1 MNGYNDKTEEQTSF
15 VSAGLFNKYP
25 DVVTV
30 KELQSMLRL
39 SRTQT
44 YTLIHR
50 GAIQY
55 FTVGTSIRIAKP
67 DVIRFVKGCQS
78 VHKEV

>member
-1 MNGYNDKTEEQTSF
+1 MNSKNQENEQPPCVNADLF
-15 VSAGLFNKYP
+15 VTYP

-30 KELQSMLRL
+30 KELQAMLRL

-44 YTLIHR
+44 YALIHS
-50 GAIQY
+50 GAINY
-55 FTVGTSIRIAKP
+55 FTVGTSIRITKS
-67 DVIRFVKGCQS
+67 DVIRFITGCQS